1 MPKYHGYPNA
11 SNNQR
16 KVLKQHLEKLRKE
29 GLLRAA
35 PFEEALQTSTKVLT
49 ANQDTLPPKSDT
61 REITV
66 RHRPTGSITWSAR
79 LFPMSHAEQFP
90 TLAKTHEAVQPLLGA
105 WRKPLTY

>member
-49 ANQDTLPPKSDT
+49 ANQDTLPQKA
-61 REITV
+61 IHV
-66 RHRPTGSITWSAR
+66 RL
-79 LFPMSHAEQFP
+79 LFDIAPQEVS
-90 TLAKTHEAVQPLLGA
+90 LGQQDFFQ
-105 WRKPLTY
+105 